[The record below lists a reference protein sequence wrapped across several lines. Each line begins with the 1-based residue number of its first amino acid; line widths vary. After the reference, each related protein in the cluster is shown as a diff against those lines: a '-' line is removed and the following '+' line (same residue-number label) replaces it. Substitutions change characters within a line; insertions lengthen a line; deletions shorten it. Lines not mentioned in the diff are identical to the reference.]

1 MKNIKN
7 IGKRI
12 LCVGLSLLMIFTML
26 PAASFDAVAKAAPDP
41 EVRRAVTLGLV
52 SSKYLEHPN
61 KAATTQEL
69 ENMIVKIMKK
79 QGASAAK
86 VKAFKKLA
94 KGSKKHTARSADTVM
109 AVYYATRYMTKDKT
123 PRTNT
128 GLESSRW
135 LPADWDAA
143 MEYIDTY
150 HNNKALIRGKTG
162 GTFKVYNSEEG
173 WFTGDATETSDFNM
187 LPATTYAVGLASRF
201 SGQYVIP
208 SASDG
213 KLYLN
218 KKLTRAQLALQMVR
232 YYDSFEKEAKY
243 VSIESLGKKNAISD
257 ATIAKAKA
265 VPEVDSTGTSDSY
278 VGTYLQNY
286 CEPGADGT
294 LRIIDNRTYNYCETD
309 FVAMADQG
317 INYVRLQ
324 ITCNSF
330 AYPLYSKDRTK
341 LNETIVKDVDNA
353 LKWGMKYGMHISIC
367 MMGFVDDDLDG
378 LGAVAADG
386 TKENEVTPACL
397 AQEESW
403 ELKTR
408 LAAALAK
415 RYSNVPAKYL
425 SFELENEN
433 SAELFT
439 AEGVKTLTQ
448 EKMADYYIAMA
459 NAIREVTPERS
470 VSLSTCDTLNEK
482 NLDYWTK
489 IAKAGINLDY
499 HCYEP
504 RAFVAMRP
512 GQMVDADAMIWPDFV
527 DENGKTWDMEEI
539 YQVYLK
545 PWQELADQYGVDFKL
560 GENGMFVEGDM
571 LTEPVFRQ
579 EYMVAWAEDFAATM
593 KKHKLSYVIGIYTG
607 LATGVRVTLP
617 DENDYS
623 NYVLGAVYTKKTYTN
638 GKYQTVYYL
647 NKPLVKAV
655 FGK

>member
-1 MKNIKN
+1 MRKMK
-7 IGKRI
+7 KRMI
-12 LCVGLSLLMIFTML
+12 CAVLSLLMIITAL
-26 PAASFDAVAKAAPDP
+26 PVTLSDAAAKTTVDP
-41 EVRRAVTLGLV
+41 EVKRAVTLGLAD
-52 SSKYLEHPN
+52 SSYLKKPN

-79 QGASAAK
+79 KGASAAK
-86 VKAFKKLA
+86 VKSFKKLA
-94 KGSKKHTARSADTVM
+94 KGSKKHAARTADTAM
-109 AVYYATRYMTKDKT
+109 AVYYAARYMTKDKT

-128 GLESSRW
+128 AMQSGRW

-143 MEYIDTY
+143 MDYIDTY
-150 HNNKALIRGKTG
+150 DNNQALIRGKS
-162 GTFKVYNSEEG
+162 GTFKVYNSETG
-173 WFTGDATETSDFNM
+173 WFGEEGLQTYDFNM
-187 LPATTYAVGLASRF
+187 IPATMYAAGLASRY

-208 SASDG
+208 SATDG

-218 KKLTRAQLALQMVR
+218 KKLTRAKLALQMVR
-232 YYDSFEKEAKY
+232 YYDSFETKANY
-243 VSIESLGKKNAISD
+243 VSIESLGKKNVISD
-257 ATIAKAKA
+257 ATIGKAKA

-309 FVAMADQG
+309 FIAMADQG

-353 LKWGMKYGMHISIC
+353 IKWCMKYGMHVSIC
-367 MMGFVDDDLDG
+367 MMGWVDDDLDG
-378 LGAVAADG
+378 LGVMYPDG
-386 TKENEVTPACL
+386 TKGNEITPACL
-397 AQEESW
+397 ASEESW

-408 LAAALAK
+408 LVKAFAK

-439 AEGVKTLTQ
+439 AEGVRTLTQ
-448 EKMADYYIAMA
+448 DEMADKYIAMA
-459 NAIREVTPERS
+459 NEVWKVTPERG
-470 VSLSTCDTLNEK
+470 VSLSTCDTLDEK
-482 NLDYWTK
+482 SIDYWTK

-504 RAFVAMRP
+504 RAFVAMQP
-512 GQMVDADAMIWPDFV
+512 GRKVDADAMIWPDFA
-527 DENGKTWDMEEI
+527 DENGETWDMEKV

-545 PWQELADQYGVDFKL
+545 PWQELADQYNVDFKL
-560 GENGMFVEGDM
+560 GENGIFVEVSDM
-571 LTEPVFRQ
+571 LNEPVFRQ
-579 EYMVAWAEDFAATM
+579 EYVVAWAKDFAATM

-607 LATGVRVTLP
+607 TATGVRVTLP
-617 DENDYS
+617 DENDYGR
-623 NYVLGAVYTKKTYTN
+623 YIIGAKYTKKTYTN
-638 GKYQTVYYL
+638 GKYQSTYYL
-647 NKPLVKAV
+647 NKPLVKAA
-655 FGK
+655 FGG